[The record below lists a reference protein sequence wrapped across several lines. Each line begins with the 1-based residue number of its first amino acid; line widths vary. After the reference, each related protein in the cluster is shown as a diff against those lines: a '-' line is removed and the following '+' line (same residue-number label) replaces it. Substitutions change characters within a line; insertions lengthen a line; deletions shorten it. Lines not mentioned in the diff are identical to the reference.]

1 MGSELKSSGTESKGR
16 TVCRFGLFSPQAS
29 LARTLKK
36 SYEVIISMKTTYVWS
51 HIQRMF
57 FFFAYLVVWNS
68 SWAAKT
74 CVFLYSRSHLLD
86 DERPHC
92 QLQVRRDLITRWIMG
107 KWRQPLLK
115 TSGSVLLWGQ
125 MFESFSYK
133 ESMKMIHSFID
144 TVDKS
149 LPLVANCDFSVNLN
163 SEIFFALCCSQVK
176 HFGFGNVWSTFIQ
189 NRTISRCFQFSGTSR
204 VTLNVGRLQEFG
216 VDLSTGHSFQTL
228 LYGRSQIH
236 VCLVDAGSLNHSK
249 AGHHVNHLHT
259 GIPVTTM
266 VGQRLSLCAG

>member
-1 MGSELKSSGTESKGR
+1 
-16 TVCRFGLFSPQAS
+16 
-29 LARTLKK
+29 
-36 SYEVIISMKTTYVWS
+36 
-51 HIQRMF
+51 
-57 FFFAYLVVWNS
+57 
-68 SWAAKT
+68 
-74 CVFLYSRSHLLD
+74 
-86 DERPHC
+86 
-92 QLQVRRDLITRWIMG
+92 
-107 KWRQPLLK
+107 
-115 TSGSVLLWGQ
+115 
-125 MFESFSYK
+125 
-133 ESMKMIHSFID
+133 MIHSFID

-149 LPLVANCDFSVNLN
+149 LHLVANCDFSVNLN

-189 NRTISRCFQFSGTSR
+189 NRTLSRCFQFSGTSR

-259 GIPVTTM
+259 SIPVTTM
-266 VGQRLSLCAG
+266 VGQRLSLCAGKKRVWMLIKVWALTVWGLPCHGTHALVPPGDLDTASLHHLPTYSCRRHGPWPHSSQLWY